1 MSMAARLKTI
11 EAALEA
17 LRLRIDDI
25 EAALLDEAPDD
36 DDGPPEVDLD
46 GNAAGREREPAPL

>member
-11 EAALEA
+11 EAAIEA

-25 EAALLDEAPDD
+25 EAALLDEVEDD
-36 DDGPPEVDLD
+36 SGPPDVDLD